1 MKIKHKNALIGGL
14 LAVVVVMAVGYA
26 AFSQA
31 LIINGSASI
40 DSNWQIRII
49 DIAASTTG
57 SGVNAGAEVG
67 SDYLSASF
75 NASLTSPG
83 DTVTYTITV
92 ENQGTINAKL
102 SSYNWNSDTVSDTN
116 EPIYFEV
123 NGLNVDSVLNAQ
135 ERTTFTV
142 IVHYNNNVTMQP
154 SVTQKEGTLLLTYVQ
169 A

>member
-1 MKIKHKNALIGGL
+1 MEIKHKTALIGGL
-14 LAVVVVMAVGYA
+14 LAIVVVMAVGYA

-40 DSNWQIRII
+40 DSNWQI
-49 DIAASTTG
+49 
-57 SGVNAGAEVG
+57 

-123 NGLNVDSVLNAQ
+123 NGLSVDSVLNAQ

-142 IVHYNNNVTMQP
+142 IVHYNNNVTTQP
-154 SVTQKEGTLLLTYVQ
+154 DVTQKEGTLLLTYVQ

>member
-1 MKIKHKNALIGGL
+1 MEIKHKNALIGGL

-57 SGVNAGAEVG
+57 SGVNSGVEVG

-123 NGLNVDSVLNAQ
+123 NGLSVYSVLNAQ

-142 IVHYNNNVTMQP
+142 IVHYNNNVTTQP
-154 SVTQKEGTLLLTYVQ
+154 DVTQKEGTLLLTYVQ

>member
-1 MKIKHKNALIGGL
+1 MEIKHKTALIGGL

-57 SGVNAGAEVG
+57 SGVNSGAEVG

-142 IVHYNNNVTMQP
+142 IVHYNNNVTTQP
-154 SVTQKEGTLLLTYVQ
+154 DVTQKEGTLLLTYVQ

>member
-1 MKIKHKNALIGGL
+1 MEIKHKTALIGGL
-14 LAVVVVMAVGYA
+14 LAVVVLMAVGYA

-57 SGVNAGAEVG
+57 SGVNSGAEVG

-123 NGLNVDSVLNAQ
+123 NGLSVDSVLNAQ

-142 IVHYNNNVTMQP
+142 IVHYNNNVTTQP
-154 SVTQKEGTLLLTYVQ
+154 DVTQKEGTLLLTYVQ

>member
-1 MKIKHKNALIGGL
+1 MEIKHKTALIGGL

-26 AFSQA
+26 AFSQT

-75 NASLTSPG
+75 NTSLTSPG

-92 ENQGTINAKL
+92 ENQGTIDAKL

-142 IVHYNNNVTMQP
+142 IVHYNNNVTTQP
-154 SVTQKEGTLLLTYVQ
+154 DVTQKEGTLLLTYVQ

>member
-1 MKIKHKNALIGGL
+1 METKHKNALIGGL

-31 LIINGSASI
+31 LIINGNATI

-92 ENQGTINAKL
+92 ENQGTIDAKL
-102 SSYNWNSDTVSDTN
+102 SSYNWNSDAAVFLSSSKPFFRRGGYKDNGSSAGIFAYSYSDGAAG
-116 EPIYFEV
+116 EYRALRLCLVVDEV
-123 NGLNVDSVLNAQ
+123 
-135 ERTTFTV
+135 
-142 IVHYNNNVTMQP
+142 
-154 SVTQKEGTLLLTYVQ
+154 
-169 A
+169 

>member
-1 MKIKHKNALIGGL
+1 MEIKHKTALIGGL

-57 SGVNAGAEVG
+57 SGVNSGVEVG

-123 NGLNVDSVLNAQ
+123 NGLSVDSVLNAQ

-142 IVHYNNNVTMQP
+142 IVHYNNNVTTQP
-154 SVTQKEGTLLLTYVQ
+154 DVTQKEGTLLLTYVQ